1 MGALSRISLL
11 LFCGGLLLCAPTAVG
26 QSRSAPSSREKMLQG
41 LLEKGYYDVALDSL
55 KADQN
60 DPRCPEDWQD
70 RVDLQIALVHLE
82 ALADGSPLGVENHL
96 AEARE
101 SLLRFLKQHPNHP
114 EAYQANGNLGKLLLE
129 EGKALNFRK
138 NQSGLSP
145 AQQETLARESR
156 EKLEAAHKYL
166 TAAENEAYERAK
178 SLQSDPETGNN
189 IAKATQR
196 DAVYAQL
203 LDYRIRLAVAFAERA
218 RTFPKESGEFKAG
231 LTEAA
236 NRFHEIA
243 VKYKNYPAALEAKS
257 AEAHALVELGK
268 ASEAQSVLGEL
279 HILPRS
285 NAFFASIL
293 NEALVLQLELNLA
306 EPSADNLRDSIE
318 RLEKWAGSTN
328 LVDRKKLAAAKI
340 NLLAARTYLQYAESL
355 KGAESQKAKNAAKNF
370 LAAIS
375 TGAAESA
382 AVSELLA
389 KLGNATPL
397 PTEKETT
404 AETNDTNEIR
414 PTTYA
419 EAKEEADRQY
429 RLFLD
434 ANRSYFES
442 NESAAKRQAEN
453 DRKIAAGKA
462 ARSIRT
468 VLESADETVPPET
481 INELRFRRALLAW
494 SLGKIEEAVVLG
506 DFLASRYPQT
516 PEGLKG
522 AELSIK
528 GLQRLFLEAKRG
540 DRDSDRLAA
549 RIATAAERI
558 AARWSSLPI
567 AGEARL
573 IRIETELEN
582 GNLEKAERFVETLP
596 EGSAER
602 STAELQL
609 GETLWAR
616 SFQKPRPDSETLA
629 VENDNAILEKAKK
642 YLEKGLAGKFR
653 EIEQDGGIPRPV
665 LASILTFA
673 RLRLSL
679 GENEAVLA
687 MLTDPKTGPLTLLER
702 SEKEGST
709 ILDWDEDIKIDLL
722 VTSLRTFV
730 ALGDMNRAETTLAR
744 LEALGDGDAVDDT
757 ERERRLGNMYLVLGK
772 QLEERLKML
781 RRSGKQDEIDAV
793 ADGFELF
800 LDRIA
805 RRQNGTDDRSLRWA
819 GEMYDHLGS
828 GLSND
833 SEPGTDPDADSIKAK
848 TYFEKAAAI
857 YKTLWEREKS
867 QPGPERTGIA
877 LRLSRALRESDRSE
891 EALAI
896 LVERLRESET
906 LLDFQIEAARSLQAL
921 GKKDKEN
928 YIKAIV
934 GDEKKPNGQYL
945 IWGWNGI
952 TKRTS
957 SDTEKFKTAY
967 YEANYN
973 KALCRLLLSR
983 MLSGEESTAM
993 RQGAE
998 RDILRLEQLR
1008 PDLGGPD
1015 WSGKFR
1021 DLLRQVRR

>member
-1 MGALSRISLL
+1 
-11 LFCGGLLLCAPTAVG
+11 
-26 QSRSAPSSREKMLQG
+26 MLRG

-55 KADQN
+55 KADRN
-60 DPRCPEDWQD
+60 DPRCPEDWKE
-70 RVDLQIALVHLE
+70 RIDLQIALVHLE
-82 ALADGSPLGVENHL
+82 ALADASPLGAETHL

-101 SLLRFLKQHPNHP
+101 SLLRFLNQHPNHP

-138 NQSGLSP
+138 NQSGLTP
-145 AQQETLARESR
+145 ARQETLARESR
-156 EKLEAAHKYL
+156 EKLEAAQKYL
-166 TAAENEAYERAK
+166 AAAENEAYERAK
-178 SLQSDPETGNN
+178 SLQSDPETANN
-189 IAKATQR
+189 IAKATRR
-196 DAVYAQL
+196 DAVYVQL
-203 LDYRIRLAVAFAERA
+203 LDYRIRLALAFAERA
-218 RTFPKESGEFKAG
+218 RTFPKGSDEYKAG

-236 NRFHEIA
+236 NRFRELA

-257 AEAHALVELGK
+257 AEARALAELGK
-268 ASEAQSVLGEL
+268 SPEARSVLGEL

-285 NAFFASIL
+285 STFFVSLL

-306 EPSADNLRDSIE
+306 EPSSDNSRDSIE
-318 RLEKWAGSTN
+318 RLEKWVGLTN
-328 LVDRKKLAAAKI
+328 PVDRKKPADAKI
-340 NLLAARTYLQYAESL
+340 NLLAARAYLQYAESL
-355 KGAESQKAKNAAKNF
+355 KGNESQKAKNAAKNF
-370 LAAIS
+370 LAAIPPG
-375 TGAAESA
+375 TAESA
-382 AVSELLA
+382 AASELLA
-389 KLGNATPL
+389 KLGNATSL
-397 PTEKETT
+397 PAEKDAT
-404 AETNDTNEIR
+404 AETSDTNEIR

-442 NESAAKRQAEN
+442 TEAAAKRQAES
-453 DRKIAAGKA
+453 DRKIAAEKA
-462 ARSIRT
+462 VRLIRT
-468 VLESADETVPPET
+468 TLESADETVPPET
-481 INELRFRRALLAW
+481 INELRFRWAILAW

-506 DFLASRYPQT
+506 DFLANRYPQT

-528 GLQRLFLEAKRG
+528 GLQRLFLEEKRG

-549 RIATAAERI
+549 RIATVADRI
-558 AARWSSLPI
+558 ATRWSSLPI

-582 GNLEKAERFVETLP
+582 GNLEQAERFVETLP

-616 SFQKPRPDSETLA
+616 SFQKPQSGSEALA
-629 VENDNAILEKAKK
+629 VENDDALLEKAKK
-642 YLEKGLAGKFR
+642 YLEKGLTAKFR
-653 EIEQDGGIPRPV
+653 EIEQDGDITQPV
-665 LASILTFA
+665 LASILTLA

-702 SEKEGST
+702 SEKERSSG
-709 ILDWDEDIKIDLL
+709 LDWDEDLKVDLL
-722 VTSLRTFV
+722 ATALRTFV
-730 ALGDMNRAETTLAR
+730 AIGDMNRAETTLAR
-744 LEALGDGDAVDDT
+744 LEALGDDDTDNADDT
-757 ERERRLGNMYLVLGK
+757 ERELRLGNMYLVLGK
-772 QLEERLKML
+772 QLEERLKLL

-793 ADGFELF
+793 TDGFELF

-805 RRQNGTDDRSLRWA
+805 RRQDGTDDRSLRWA
-819 GEMYDHLGS
+819 GEMYDRLGS
-828 GLSND
+828 GLSD
-833 SEPGTDPDADSIKAK
+833 ESERLSDESGAGADPDADAIKAK
-848 TYFEKAAAI
+848 TYFEKSAAI

-867 QPGPERTGIA
+867 RPGPERTGIA
-877 LRLSRALRESDRSE
+877 LRWARALRESDRSE

-906 LLDFQIEAARSLQAL
+906 LLDFQVEAARSLQAL

-934 GDEKKPNGQYL
+934 GDEKKTNGQYL

-952 TKRTS
+952 IKRTS
-957 SDTEKFKTAY
+957 ADTEKFKTAY

-973 KALCRLLLSR
+973 KAVCRLRLSE
-983 MLSGEESTAM
+983 MLTGEESTAM